1 MENNIY
7 ISGSELRQFLHIST
21 RKMKFI
27 MDNNLIPHE
36 NTGQVTHKYRV
47 KRKDA
52 AKFKSKMKSDP
63 NFMIEFKGQ
72 FTSRPDK
79 QKEKV
84 KREKENTEFTLS
96 NEKKFV
102 SYIKMLWQD
111 LPDAIPAQEV
121 AKIIGVNPKS
131 LHRLKRE
138 GKLNSVN
145 IAHVQYCAKSEI
157 IYYLAS
163 ETQIRFNRTEEYLAI
178 YNGFLKENG
187 RKI

>member
-1 MENNIY
+1 MDNSIY

-21 RKMKFI
+21 RKLKFI

-36 NTGQVTHKYRV
+36 DTGQVTHKYRV

-72 FTSRPDK
+72 FTSRQDK

-96 NEKKFV
+96 NKKKV
-102 SYIKMLWQD
+102 C
-111 LPDAIPAQEV
+111 V
-121 AKIIGVNPKS
+121 
-131 LHRLKRE
+131 
-138 GKLNSVN
+138 
-145 IAHVQYCAKSEI
+145 
-157 IYYLAS
+157 IY
-163 ETQIRFNRTEEYLAI
+163 
-178 YNGFLKENG
+178 
-187 RKI
+187 